1 MGFFAKLKEKF
12 SKKDKTIKT
21 YDSGLKE
28 SRKAFTNRINKLA
41 KKYSKINEEF
51 FEELEEILISSD
63 CGISYSYKII
73 DELTDK
79 VKKEKVS
86 NPEEITEILFD
97 TILEDYVSTSAEEKS
112 NEIKFYEDRPTLI
125 LIVGVN
131 GVGKTTSIA
140 KLANRYIKEG
150 KKTLLIAA
158 DTFRAGAKEQLT
170 YWSEKVNSDVVS
182 SNKEGCDPSSVIYDG
197 LEKAKKENYDLI
209 IIDTAGRLQNKSN
222 LMAELA
228 KMNKV
233 ISKEGFIL
241 NETLLVLDATT
252 GQNGVLQARAFKDL
266 LPISGIILTKMDGTS
281 KGGIILAI
289 NSELKIPV
297 KFIGLGEKMDDL
309 ELFSI
314 EKYIHGL
321 IENE

>member
-12 SKKDKTIKT
+12 SKKDKTIET

-73 DELTDK
+73 GELTDK

-97 TILEDYVSTSAEEKS
+97 TILEDYVSTSTDEKS

-170 YWSEKVNSDVVS
+170 YRSEKVNSDVVS
-182 SNKEGCDPSSVIYDG
+182 SKKEGSDPSSVIYDG

-222 LMAELA
+222 LMAELT

-241 NETLLVLDATT
+241 DETLLVL
-252 GQNGVLQARAFKDL
+252 VLHSHILIKSPVMVPSSIVLMAMLSTLAANSAN
-266 LPISGIILTKMDGTS
+266 SGIRSSSPRFFRAPVQANNVAI
-281 KGGIILAI
+281 GIVDVSSPLR
-289 NSELKIPV
+289 
-297 KFIGLGEKMDDL
+297 
-309 ELFSI
+309 
-314 EKYIHGL
+314 
-321 IENE
+321 